1 MLEIT
6 SAVLFLGIALII
18 QTTIASQ
25 ITLLEGPTNLVFLT
39 YISWVLRAEVSG
51 QWQWSIIA
59 GLMVGFAS
67 ELPVWLPVSTYLLI
81 NALIQLVK
89 SRIWELPAISLLA
102 TTLIGTM
109 LILTMQWIFL
119 FLGGTSISIGAAF
132 NLVILPSTILNLLLA
147 FPIYA
152 LMGEVTVRFYPPQDA

>member
-6 SAVLFLGIALII
+6 SAVLLLGIALII

-51 QWQWSIIA
+51 QWMWSIIA

-152 LMGEVTVRFYPPQDA
+152 LMGEVTVRLYPPQDA